1 MYFGDHIYSDL
12 ADLTLKHGWRTGAII
27 PELRS
32 ELRIM
37 NTEQYIQTMT
47 WLQTLTGLLEQMQVH
62 RDPESQLV
70 LQEWKKERKEMREMT
85 KNFFNTQFGS
95 LFRTDQNPTYFLR
108 RLSRFAD
115 IYMASL
121 SCLLNYDVSHT
132 FYPRRTPLQH
142 ELPAWSDGAP
152 TFRLPLLQEAHAK

>member
-1 MYFGDHIYSDL
+1 
-12 ADLTLKHGWRTGAII
+12 
-27 PELRS
+27 
-32 ELRIM
+32 
-37 NTEQYIQTMT
+37 
-47 WLQTLTGLLEQMQVH
+47 
-62 RDPESQLV
+62 
-70 LQEWKKERKEMREMT
+70 MT

-142 ELPAWSDGAP
+142 ELPAWSDRAP